1 MMTASPDLK
10 IESLRAVT
18 LARAFTAAQW
28 NPRMRWNTK
37 RIVLAVVETA
47 GGICGI
53 GEAYCDGGDA
63 ASVLQLIERDLAPLA
78 VGRSLAELGAVTAA
92 AREAMVVSAKGGAA
106 WAATSA
112 LDIALWDA
120 WGRALQQPVSALLGA
135 TRRHVPAYASAG
147 LYGPDKTLDD
157 LAREMAGY
165 VARGFRA
172 VKIKVGGASLREDLA
187 RVAAVREAIGPD
199 VRLMVDALYALDPHD
214 ALNMANEL
222 VRHDVYFLEAPV
234 HPDDLDGL
242 ARVAAASPVRIAGNE
257 FAYGLD
263 GFRRILRRDAVSVVH
278 LDAILCGGISEAMR
292 IAALS
297 AGHHRTVSFHAAS
310 SAVCFAANLQV
321 AAAAPNVDSVEF
333 HMLHDML
340 FDGLPEGTFRL
351 VDGQV
356 EVPTAAGLGLGVD
369 VNTLLAGR

>member
-1 MMTASPDLK
+1 MSDSNDLK
-10 IESLRAVT
+10 VKSLRAVT
-18 LARAFTAAQW
+18 LSREFTAAQW
-28 NPRMRWNTK
+28 NPRTRWNAK
-37 RIVLAVVETA
+37 RIVLAVVETQ
-47 GGICGI
+47 GGVCGI
-53 GEAYCDGGDA
+53 GEAYCDGGDP

-78 VGRSLAELGAVTAA
+78 VGKTLSELGAVTAV

-106 WAATSA
+106 WAAASA

-120 WGRALQQPVSALLGA
+120 WGRTLGQPVCALLGA
-135 TRRHVPAYASAG
+135 VRKRVPAYASAG
-147 LYGPDKTLDD
+147 LYGRDKTVDALG
-157 LAREMAGY
+157 REMAGY
-165 VARGFRA
+165 VMRGFRS
-172 VKIKVGGASLREDLA
+172 VKIKVGGTTMREDLA

-199 VRLMVDALYALDPHD
+199 VRLMVDALYALDAHD
-214 ALNMANEL
+214 ALRMAHEL
-222 VRHDVYFLEAPV
+222 ARHDVYFLEAPV

-263 GFRRILRRDAVSVVH
+263 GFRRILRREAVSIVH

-297 AGHHRTVSFHAAS
+297 AAYHRTVSFHAAS
-310 SAVCFAANLQV
+310 SAVCFAANLQA

-340 FDGLPEGTFRL
+340 FDQLPEGTFRL
-351 VDGQV
+351 VDGEV
-356 EVPTAAGLGLGVD
+356 EVPAAPGIGLGVD
-369 VNTLLAGR
+369 ADALLAAR